1 MTLPP
6 RRLAILGATG
16 SIGTQAIEVVRDL
29 RARGEPF
36 EIKALAAG
44 RRVEEL
50 SALAREFD
58 VELVCLAG
66 PEEAARARALL
77 PKKVQVTC
85 GPEGLAQA
93 AAWPGVDLILNAV
106 VGARGLRATL
116 AALEAGKTLAL
127 ANKESLVVGGELV
140 LAASRRPGQIIPVDS
155 EHAAL
160 LQLLSGVRREELAR
174 AWITASGGPFR
185 DRKPEELSGV
195 TPEEALAHPTWHMGP
210 RITVDSAT
218 LVNKAFEVIEAHH
231 LFGLAWEEIGVL
243 LHPQS
248 IVHAL
253 LELSDGS
260 FLAQLAAPDMRIPIR
275 AALTHPIR
283 LPPPPTRLPLAR
295 LALSFCE
302 LSEDR
307 FPAFWAVLEAGRVGG
322 TAPAVANAADE
333 VLVDAF
339 LAGKIPFPAIAEGI
353 AEVLS
358 RHSPAPL
365 AGLSELEEAD
375 AWAREEARR
384 FVERNAGKA

>member
-16 SIGTQAIEVVRDL
+16 SIGTQAIEVVRGL

-36 EIKALAAG
+36 EIKVLAAG

-50 SALAREFD
+50 SSLAREFQ
-58 VELVCLAG
+58 VELVCVAG

-77 PKKVQVTC
+77 PKGIKVVC
-85 GPEGLAQA
+85 GPEGLMQA
-93 AAWPGVDLILNAV
+93 AAWPGVDLVLNAL

-116 AALEAGKTLAL
+116 AALQAGKTLAL

-140 LAASRRPGQIIPVDS
+140 LAASRPGQIIPVDS

-160 LQLLSGVRREELAR
+160 MQLFSGVRREELAR

-185 DRKPEELSGV
+185 DRRPEELWEV
-195 TPEEALAHPTWHMGP
+195 TPEQALAHPTWRMGP

-218 LVNKAFEVIEAHH
+218 LVNKAFEVIEARY
-231 LFGLAWEEIGVL
+231 LFGLEWEEIGVV

-260 FLAQLAAPDMRIPIR
+260 LLAQLAPPDMRIPIR
-275 AALTHPIR
+275 AALVHPAR
-283 LPPPPTRLPLAR
+283 LPPPPAR
-295 LALSFCE
+295 LTLPRLSLSFFE
-302 LSEDR
+302 LPRDR
-307 FPAFWAVLEAGRVGG
+307 FPAFWAVLEAGRKGG
-322 TAPAVANAADE
+322 TAPAAANAADE

-339 LAGKIPFPAIAEGI
+339 LSRRIPFPTIAEGI
-353 AEVLS
+353 EEVLS
-358 RHSPAPL
+358 RHSPAPCE
-365 AGLSELEEAD
+365 LSAVEEAD

-384 FVERNAGKA
+384 FVERKAGPT